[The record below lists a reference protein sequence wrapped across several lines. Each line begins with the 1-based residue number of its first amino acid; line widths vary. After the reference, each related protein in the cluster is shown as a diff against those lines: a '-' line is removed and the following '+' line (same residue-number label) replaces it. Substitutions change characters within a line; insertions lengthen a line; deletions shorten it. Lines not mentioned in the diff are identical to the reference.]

1 MYKKQCD
8 DFLKLVQ
15 NDTTLDLLTKELVIA
30 KIDEL
35 KHLLD
40 IKGSS
45 QPNSHL
51 NFLEEFE
58 SRYPTVTFCI
68 DCVSRTMSRLGM

>member
-8 DFLKLVQ
+8 DFLKLVK
-15 NDTTLDLLTKELVIA
+15 NDENLDLPTKELVIA

-40 IKGSS
+40 IKDSS
-45 QPNSHL
+45 QLARRL

-58 SRYPTVTFCI
+58 ARYPEVTFCI